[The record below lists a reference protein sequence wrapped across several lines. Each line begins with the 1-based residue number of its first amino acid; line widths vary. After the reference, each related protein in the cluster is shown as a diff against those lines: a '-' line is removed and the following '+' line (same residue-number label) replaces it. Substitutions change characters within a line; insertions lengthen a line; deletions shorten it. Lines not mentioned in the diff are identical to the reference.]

1 MSDTVLFDYWRSS
14 ASYRVRIALN
24 MLAIPYRSVAIDL
37 LAGEHRQAEHLA
49 RNPQGLVPALEIDG
63 QMLTQSLAIIEYL
76 SETRPGSGLLPSDP
90 VARQR
95 VRALSYAIAMDIHPI
110 CNLGVVFHVMQ
121 QSQDPDAARSAWMH
135 KFIGEG
141 LGAFERMLD
150 APETG
155 EFCHGDQPTMA
166 DLCLVPQI
174 YNARRWN
181 VDLSACPRAAVIAG
195 KCEQLPAFARAHP
208 DQVAPSKPKP
218 L

>member
-76 SETRPGSGLLPSDP
+76 SETRPGPGLLPADP

-121 QSQDPDAARSAWMH
+121 QSQDPDAARSAWMR
-135 KFIGEG
+135 KFIGDG

-150 APETG
+150 TPETG

-181 VDLSACPRAAVIAG
+181 VDLSACPCAAVIAG